1 MNHRPPDGILT
12 ANGLTSEFRLL
23 YQVSGMC
30 KIETATG
37 ESYVPEAELQW
48 NTTNE
53 NHRTRTGRTSIIA
66 RS

>member
-1 MNHRPPDGILT
+1 MNHPPPDGILT
-12 ANGLTSEFRLL
+12 VDGLTSEFRLL

-37 ESYVPEAELQW
+37 ESYMPESELQW

-53 NHRTRTGRTSIIA
+53 LHNSASNQAGS
-66 RS
+66 